1 MESGNS
7 RHPTWWVIPL
17 AATLVV
23 SCGGRA
29 PGHPATPSAA
39 ISVVGPWKDIEATR
53 FSRVL
58 ERFGSATRLR
68 VTYIPAPD
76 GVAVT
81 LDRRRAA
88 GLTTDVAFLPQPG
101 LLRQYAGEDR
111 LVPLDRPTAREVR
124 ANYSPVWQNLGSVG
138 GTLYGVWYKA
148 ADKSLVWYDIADF
161 EQAGVIP
168 PGTLDG
174 LLQVADRLHRSGITP
189 FSVGAAGGDAWT
201 LTDWFEN
208 LYLTMEGPERYQLL
222 SEHHLAWTDPSV
234 IQTLQ
239 MLKRILQP
247 DYVAGGIT
255 GALRTTFVG
264 SVEETFGGRT
274 ARAAMVSEGDFVAGV
289 ITGSTPAQLGVEADM
304 FRFPPE
310 SPLSPWIIGGGDAA
324 VLLSHSPAAAM
335 LVRYLA
341 TPDAAA
347 VWASFGGFISPN
359 LNVDPAVYPDAIS
372 RSLALSVLDA
382 GDSFLFDLSDLQPA
396 VFGSTT
402 AQGLFAELQQFLA
415 GGDARATA
423 ARLEAE
429 ASAAYR

>member
-1 MESGNS
+1 M
-7 RHPTWWVIPL
+7 
-17 AATLVV
+17 AATLAV

-29 PGHPATPSAA
+29 PAPPATPAAA
-39 ISVVGPWKDIEATR
+39 ISVVGPWTDVEATR
-53 FSRVL
+53 FGRVL
-58 ERFGSATRLR
+58 DHFRSATRLR

-88 GLTTDVAFLPQPG
+88 GLPTDVAFLPQPG
-101 LLRQYAGEDR
+101 LLRQYAGEGR
-111 LVPLDRPTAREVR
+111 LVPLDASTAGEVR
-124 ANYSPVWQNLGSVG
+124 ANYSTVWQDLGSVG
-138 GTLYGVWYKA
+138 GNLYGVWYKA

-174 LLQVADRLHRSGITP
+174 LLQVAGRLHQSGITP
-189 FSVGAAGGDAWT
+189 FAVAASREDTWN

-208 LYLTMEGPERYQLL
+208 LYLTMEGPQRYQLL
-222 SEHHLAWTDPSV
+222 AQHRLAWTDPSV

-247 DYVAGGIT
+247 DFLAGGT
-255 GALRTTFVG
+255 AGALRTSFVG
-264 SVEETFGGRT
+264 SVEETFDPPAGRV
-274 ARAAMVSEGDFVAGV
+274 ARVAEGAFVAGV
-289 ITGSTPAQLGVEADM
+289 ITGSTPAQLGLDADE
-304 FRFPPE
+304 FRFPPQ
-310 SPLSPWIIGGGDAA
+310 SPQSPWIIGGGDAA
-324 VLLSHSPAAAM
+324 VLLSRSPGAEA

-341 TPDAAA
+341 SPDAGA
-347 VWASFGGFISPN
+347 VWASMGGFISPN
-359 LNVDPAVYPDAIS
+359 LNVGLGVYPDAIS

-396 VFGSTT
+396 VFGSTPGR
-402 AQGLFAELQQFLA
+402 GLFVELQRFLA
-415 GGDARATA
+415 GDDARATA

-429 ASAAYR
+429 ASAAYRP